1 MASKKKNSEKTTKR
15 GASTEAEP
23 LIARP
28 VRRQTFPIVGIG
40 ASAGGLEAFRQL
52 LEHLPPDTGMA
63 FVLVPH
69 LDPKHESILAELLS
83 RGTRMPVSEV
93 TDGMRVEPNHVYVIP
108 RNINMAIK
116 QGILRLSPHEET
128 RGQRR
133 PIDYFLRSLAEERSS
148 RAIGVILSGT
158 ASDGTLGLEAI
169 KAEGGIT
176 FAQDEKRTK
185 YDDMPRSAISAGCVD
200 FELPPDRIAEELARM
215 ARRPHVGAVEAARRE
230 KRLHPY
236 VEPTA
241 DSAAL
246 REGDRIILQIE
257 PITLIPEPE
266 PAEVGK
272 AQMGSGAKRLP
283 AAKDTGTQLR
293 QELESTRE
301 CLQSVIKQQEAYAEK
316 LQSADEEIQS
326 SNEEPQNIIE
336 ELETAKEELRS
347 SNQEKLFLQTGMIES
362 SFEPIFAWDFD
373 NGVVE
378 WNQGCERLYG
388 FMRAEA
394 VGRVTHDLLRTI
406 YPMPIEEVM
415 ARLAAQ
421 GEWMGELRHTT
432 KDGREVIV
440 ESRQQLSETDGRRL
454 VLETNR
460 DITEHRRADD
470 RLHESEA
477 RFRTLADCAP
487 APIWVNG
494 PDAGCEFVNK
504 AYLDFFGKT
513 LAEVQGFGWQPHAH
527 PDDAERYTG
536 SYLSAFNARAP
547 FRCQARFLN
556 AQGEYRWL
564 DSIGLPRFSASGEFL
579 GYAGASPDITETK
592 RAELNTQFIN
602 RLDLAMSQLSD
613 ADEIIRLTTGKLGEY
628 LGVARCRVSEI
639 NPAAGLAVVRENW
652 EGWLHGSPSMAGE
665 YRIADFGAPKLK
677 KALETGEAL
686 VVNNVTTDPRTLD
699 FASKYESLGVG
710 ALITVPSLNEKQ
722 WETTLTV
729 DQPQARDW
737 RPDEIQLMRD
747 ICVRL
752 SLAVRQARAAK
763 DLRESEERFRAL
775 TNATSDVLYRM
786 SPDWTEMRHLRGR
799 EFIADTLEPSRAW
812 LEKYIHPNDQKRV
825 MEAIN
830 RALQTKS
837 VFELEHP
844 VIRVDGTLG
853 WIYSRAVPILD
864 ANGEIVEWF
873 GAASDVTQRKL
884 TQQALLESE
893 ERARRT
899 LAEQMVAGV
908 YECDAA
914 GKFMLVNQRYCDIVG
929 YTEAELMK
937 MRVEDVTYVE
947 DWPHNAE
954 LYRRLY
960 ENGESFFIE
969 KRHLRKDGS
978 EVWVNSHVSPIRNAE
993 GKIEESVAVVV
1004 DVTERKRAERELAA
1018 AKDRLAADLDAMT
1031 RLQKIGAVFV
1041 QKGDLRAAV
1050 EEIVEAAIAI
1060 SGADKG
1066 NIRIFDT
1073 TSGKLVIQ
1081 AQRGFERPFLDFW
1094 NTVEEGMGACGA
1106 ALQRGER
1113 VIVEDVTQSPIFAG
1127 TPALD
1132 VQLQAGVRSVQSTP
1146 VLSSSGKLMAV
1157 FSTHYVTP
1165 GRPDERAL
1173 RLLDLLARATADII
1187 ERAQAERALRSAY
1200 EQAEEAM
1207 RAKDEFLAVVSHEL
1221 RSPLNSI
1228 LGYARLLRAETADV
1242 AQIKQLMGIIERNG
1256 RMQLQLIEDLL
1267 DTARIIT
1274 GKLELEVQPVDL
1286 VAVITAALDVVRPS
1300 AQAKGVRLISNLNPL
1315 AGQITGDPDRL
1326 QQVVWNLLSNA
1337 IKFTPENGRVEII
1350 LKRMDPHVAIIVR
1363 DTGRGIEREFMP
1375 HIFERFRQ
1383 ADMSSMRRAGGLGLG
1398 LSLANHLVELHGG
1411 TIEAESAGAG
1421 QGATF
1426 TVRLPVR
1433 AVYTVQPEE
1442 RKTVTVVPPA
1452 GAKSLAGVRALIV
1465 DDEEEARLLLTLMLQ
1480 NYGAETVAVSSGKD
1494 ALELLARQTPDE
1506 RFDML
1511 ICDIGMPKEDGYTVM
1526 RKVRE
1531 APPDKGGAIPAVALT
1546 AYGRAEDRLRALRA
1560 GFQMHVTK
1568 PVDPDELSVVILS
1581 LLKRGDVM

>member
-1 MASKKKNSEKTTKR
+1 MTLKEDMASKIKFSEKTTKR
-15 GASTEAEP
+15 GAGKKAEP
-23 LIARP
+23 LAAQP
-28 VRRQTFPIVGIG
+28 VQSQTFPIVGIG
-40 ASAGGLEAFRQL
+40 ASAGGLEAFGQL

-69 LDPKHESILAELLS
+69 LDPKRESILAELLS
-83 RGTRMPVSEV
+83 GATRMPVSEV

-108 RNINMAIK
+108 RNTNMAIK
-116 QGILRLSPHEET
+116 QGVLRLSTCEET

-133 PIDYFLRSLAEERSS
+133 QIDYFLRSLAEEWNNS
-148 RAIGVILSGT
+148 AIGVILSGA

-169 KAEGGIT
+169 KAQGGIT
-176 FAQDEKRTK
+176 FAQDEKTAK
-185 YDDMPRSAISAGCVD
+185 NYGMPRSAISAGCVD

-215 ARRPHVGAVEAARRE
+215 ARHRHAGAVDAAARE
-230 KRLHPY
+230 KGLHPH

-241 DSAAL
+241 DSAAPH
-246 REGDRIILQIE
+246 EGDRVIPQIE
-257 PITLIPEPE
+257 PITLIPKPE

-272 AQMGSGAKRLP
+272 AQMGRGAKRL
-283 AAKDTGTQLR
+283 TVN
-293 QELESTRE
+293 QELTDSNLEAAQVNNDLVNLLASVQMPIVMLDNDLRIRRFSPTAERLLNLVATDVGRPIIDLE
-301 CLQSVIKQQEAYAEK
+301 LNLDLPNLQELLTEVIDA
-316 LQSADEEIQS
+316 QSAR
-326 SNEEPQNIIE
+326 
-336 ELETAKEELRS
+336 ELEVLDQKGRWHSLRIRPYKTLE
-347 SNQEKLFLQTGMIES
+347 NKIAGVVIVMVDIDQIKRCQEKLFLQTGMIES
-362 SFEPIFAWDFD
+362 PFEPTFVWDFD

-388 FMRAEA
+388 FSRAEA
-394 VGRVTHDLLRTI
+394 VGRVIHDLLRTAH
-406 YPMPIEEVM
+406 PMPIEEVM

-440 ESRQQLSETDGRRL
+440 ESRQRLSEAGGRRL

-460 DITEHRRADD
+460 DITERRQADE

-477 RFRTLADCAP
+477 RFRTLADSAP

-536 SYLSAFNARAP
+536 SYLAAFNARAP

-564 DSIGLPRFSASGEFL
+564 DSTGLPRFSASGEFL
-579 GYAGASPDITETK
+579 GYAGASPDITEIK
-592 RAELNTQFIN
+592 QAELNTQFIN

-639 NPAAGLAVVRENW
+639 NPAAGLAVVGENW
-652 EGWLHGSPSMAGE
+652 EGWLHGAPSIAGE
-665 YRIADFGAPKLK
+665 YRIADFGAPELE
-677 KALETGEAL
+677 KALETGDAV
-686 VVNNVTTDPRTLD
+686 VVNNVTTDPRTRGL
-699 FASKYESLGVG
+699 ASKYESLGVG
-710 ALITVPSLNEKQ
+710 AFIAVPSLNEKQ

-729 DQPQARDW
+729 DQPQERDW
-737 RPDEIQLMRD
+737 RPDEVRLMRD

-752 SLAVRQARAAK
+752 SLAVRQARAVK
-763 DLRESEERFRAL
+763 DLR
-775 TNATSDVLYRM
+775 
-786 SPDWTEMRHLRGR
+786 
-799 EFIADTLEPSRAW
+799 
-812 LEKYIHPNDQKRV
+812 
-825 MEAIN
+825 
-830 RALQTKS
+830 
-837 VFELEHP
+837 
-844 VIRVDGTLG
+844 
-853 WIYSRAVPILD
+853 
-864 ANGEIVEWF
+864 
-873 GAASDVTQRKL
+873 
-884 TQQALLESE
+884 ESE

-914 GKFMLVNQRYCDIVG
+914 GKFMLVNRRYCEIVG
-929 YTEAELMK
+929 HTEAELMK
-937 MRVEDVTYVE
+937 MRVEDITRPD

-954 LYRRLY
+954 LYRRLS

-969 KRHLRKDGS
+969 NRYLRKDGS
-978 EVWVNSHVSPIRNAE
+978 EIWVNSHASPIRNARGEIE
-993 GKIEESVAVVV
+993 GSVAVVV
-1004 DVTERKRAERELAA
+1004 DVTDRKRAERELAA
-1018 AKDRLAADLDAMT
+1018 ARDRLAADLDAMT
-1031 RLQKIGAVFV
+1031 RLQKIGAIFV
-1041 QKGDLRAAV
+1041 QRGDLPIALR
-1050 EEIVEAAIAI
+1050 EIVDAAIAI

-1066 NIRIFDT
+1066 NIQLFDT
-1073 TSGKLVIQ
+1073 TSGKLFIG
-1081 AQRGFERPFLDFW
+1081 AQRGFGQPFLDFW
-1094 NTVEEGMGACGA
+1094 NAINGGMGACGA
-1106 ALQRGER
+1106 ALKSGER
-1113 VIVEDVTQSPIFAG
+1113 VIVEDVTLSPIFAG

-1132 VQLQAGVRSVQSTP
+1132 VMSQAGVRAFQSTP
-1146 VLSSSGKLMAV
+1146 VLGRTGRLLAV
-1157 FSTHYVTP
+1157 FSTHYATP

-1187 ERAQAERALRSAY
+1187 ERAQAEKALRSAY
-1200 EQAEEAM
+1200 EQAEEAT

-1221 RSPLNSI
+1221 RNPLNSI
-1228 LGYARLLRAETADV
+1228 LGYTRLLRAETADA
-1242 AQIKQLMGIIERNG
+1242 AQIKQLVGIIERNG

-1300 AQAKGVRLISNLNPL
+1300 AQAKGVKLIPNLNPL

-1350 LKRMDPHVAIIVR
+1350 LKRMDPHTAIIVR
-1363 DTGRGIEREFMP
+1363 DTGKGFEPEFMP

-1398 LSLANHLVELHGG
+1398 LSLAKHLVELHGG
-1411 TIEAESAGAG
+1411 TIDAESAGAG
-1421 QGATF
+1421 HGSTF

-1442 RKTVTVVPPA
+1442 RKAAAPLPA

-1465 DDEEEARLLLTLMLQ
+1465 DDEEEARNLLTLILQ
-1480 NYGAETVAVSSGKD
+1480 NYGAEALAVSSGQE

-1506 RFDML
+1506 RFDVL
-1511 ICDIGMPKEDGYTVM
+1511 ICDIGMPKEDGYAVV
-1526 RKVRE
+1526 RKARE

-1546 AYGRAEDRLRALRA
+1546 AYGRAEDRLRALTA

-1581 LLKRGDVM
+1581 LLKRGDVR